1 MTIYVGNLSFQA
13 EREDLLDL
21 FGQYGEVRQC
31 SLPLDRETG
40 RKRGF
45 AFVELADD
53 ASEQKAIDDLQDV
66 EWMGRM
72 IRVNKATPREG
83 GGGGAAIG
91 ADTAAVAG
99 EPQAVA
105 TAAAATVGDRRDG
118 VMKETPGLQRLIARL
133 RPHRQMVRRAALC
146 SVLNKLFDLAP
157 PVLIGLAVD
166 VVVRQQ
172 QSWLASFGVDSVPGQ
187 LTVLAV
193 LSFLIWSAESLFEYL
208 YALQWRNLAQ
218 TMQHELRIEAYDH
231 LQKLE
236 MAFFE
241 AGSSGRLLAI
251 LNDDINQLE
260 RFLDHGANE
269 ILQLITTV
277 LAVGAAMM
285 VLSPGVAG
293 ISFLPIPLILWGSLR
308 FQRRLAPR
316 YQEVREKAGDLA
328 SRLSNNLGGMLTIKS
343 YAAEEWEK
351 QGLTRQS
358 DAYRLSNR
366 RAIRLS
372 AAFIPLIRF
381 AILFAFLA
389 ILVVGGLQAWR
400 GAIAV
405 GTYSFLVFITQRLLW
420 PLTTLGRTLDD
431 YQRAMASS
439 NRVLD
444 LLDTPIAIPGG
455 QTPLAAERVRGEL
468 RFVGVRFGYAGREPL
483 LVDFDLTV
491 PAGSTVGI
499 VGATGSG
506 KSTIVKLL
514 LRLYEIQAGTILLDG
529 TPISELRLDDLR
541 RAIGLV
547 SQEVFLFHG
556 TVAENIAYG
565 TFTAPRAA
573 IERAAALAEASGF
586 IEALPQGYDTVV
598 GERGQRLSGGQRQR
612 IALARA
618 ILKNPPVLILDEAT
632 AAVDNETE
640 AAIQRSLDQ
649 ITADRTTLVIA
660 HRLSTVRHADR
671 IVVME
676 GGSIIEIGEH
686 EELLQRGGAYAAL
699 WRVQAGLRP
708 EEALR
713 L

>member
-1 MTIYVGNLSFQA
+1 MPRQELPSVQA
-13 EREDLLDL
+13 GSGSARPAL
-21 FGQYGEVRQC
+21 
-31 SLPLDRETG
+31 
-40 RKRGF
+40 
-45 AFVELADD
+45 
-53 ASEQKAIDDLQDV
+53 
-66 EWMGRM
+66 
-72 IRVNKATPREG
+72 
-83 GGGGAAIG
+83 
-91 ADTAAVAG
+91 
-99 EPQAVA
+99 
-105 TAAAATVGDRRDG
+105 
-118 VMKETPGLQRLIARL
+118 ARL
-133 RPHRQMVRRAALC
+133 LATLQPHRRLVLLAMLC

-172 QSWLASFGVDSVPGQ
+172 TSWLAGLGVTGVPGQ
-187 LTVLAV
+187 LGLLAV
-193 LSFLIWSAESLFEYL
+193 LSFLIWSAESVFEYL
-208 YALQWRNLAQ
+208 YGLLWRNLAQ
-218 TMQHELRIEAYDH
+218 TVQHELRLEAYDH
-231 LQKLE
+231 LQRLE

-241 AGSSGRLLAI
+241 AGSSGRLMAV

-277 LAVGAAMM
+277 LAVGGAML

-293 ISFLPIPLILWGSLR
+293 VAFLPIPVILWGSLL
-308 FQRRLAPR
+308 FQKRLAPR
-316 YQEVREKAGDLA
+316 YREVRDRAGDLN
-328 SRLSNNLGGMLTIKS
+328 SSLSNNLGGMLTIKS
-343 YAAEEWEK
+343 YAAEAWE
-351 QGLTRQS
+351 LERIRRES
-358 DAYRLSNR
+358 EAYRASNR

-372 AAFIPLIRF
+372 AAFIPLIRY

-389 ILVVGGLQAWR
+389 ILVIGGLQAWQ

-405 GTYSFLVFITQRLLW
+405 GSYSFLVFITQRLLW

-431 YQRAMASS
+431 YQRAMAST

-444 LLDTPIAIPGG
+444 LLETPIAIPGG
-455 QTPLAAERVRGEL
+455 DRPLPVEDVRGSLEF
-468 RFVGVRFGYAGREPL
+468 RGVRFGYAGRETL
-483 LVDFDLTV
+483 LEGFDLTI
-491 PAGSTVGI
+491 PAGDTVGI

-514 LRLYEIQAGTILLDG
+514 LRLYEVDRGEILLDG
-529 TPISELRLDDLR
+529 LSIRELRLQDLR

-547 SQEVFLFHG
+547 SQEVYLFHG

-565 TFTAPRAA
+565 SFGVSRAA
-573 IERAAALAEASGF
+573 IARAAALAEAAEF

-618 ILKNPPVLILDEAT
+618 ILKDPPVLILDEAT

-640 AAIQRSLDQ
+640 AAIQRSLEL

-676 GGSIIEIGEH
+676 RGRIVESGRH
-686 EELLQRGGAYAAL
+686 EDLLGREGVYAGL
-699 WRVQAGLRP
+699 WRVQAGLRAG
-708 EEALR
+708 EALSA
-713 L
+713 

>member
-1 MTIYVGNLSFQA
+1 M
-13 EREDLLDL
+13 
-21 FGQYGEVRQC
+21 
-31 SLPLDRETG
+31 
-40 RKRGF
+40 
-45 AFVELADD
+45 
-53 ASEQKAIDDLQDV
+53 AS
-66 EWMGRM
+66 
-72 IRVNKATPREG
+72 PS
-83 GGGGAAIG
+83 
-91 ADTAAVAG
+91 
-99 EPQAVA
+99 P
-105 TAAAATVGDRRDG
+105 
-118 VMKETPGLQRLIARL
+118 LQRLL
-133 RPHRQMVRRAALC
+133 RTLQPHRRLVWLAASC

-166 VVVRQQ
+166 VVVQQ
-172 QSWLASFGVDSVPGQ
+172 NDSWLAALGVVTVPGQ
-187 LTVLAV
+187 LGVLAV

-208 YALQWRNLAQ
+208 YALLWRNLAQ
-218 TMQHELRIEAYDH
+218 RVQHELRLEAYDH
-231 LQKLE
+231 LQRLQ
-236 MAFFE
+236 MGFFE
-241 AGSSGRLLAI
+241 ASSSGRLLTI

-269 ILQLITTV
+269 LLQLITPV
-277 LAVGAAMM
+277 LAVGGAM
-285 VLSPGVAG
+285 VWLSPTVAG
-293 ISFLPIPLILWGSLR
+293 VSFLPIPVILWGSLH
-308 FQRRLAPR
+308 FQRRLQPR
-316 YQEVREKAGDLA
+316 YQEVRERAGDLA
-328 SRLSNNLGGMLTIKS
+328 SRLANNLGGMLTIKS
-343 YAAEEWEK
+343 YAAEPWE
-351 QGLTRQS
+351 LERLRADS
-358 DAYRLSNR
+358 EAYRLSNR

-389 ILVVGGLQAWR
+389 ILVIGGLQAWR

-420 PLTTLGRTLDD
+420 PLTSLGRTLDD
-431 YQRAMASS
+431 YQRAMASTQ
-439 NRVLD
+439 RVLD
-444 LLDTPIAIPGG
+444 LIDTPIAIPSGDRPLPLG
-455 QTPLAAERVRGEL
+455 QVRGAI
-468 RFVGVRFGYAGREPL
+468 RFEAVDFAYPGRDPL
-483 LVDFDLTV
+483 LRQFSLEI
-491 PAGSTVGI
+491 PAGSTLGI

-514 LRLYEIQAGTILLDG
+514 LRLYELQGGAIRLDG
-529 TPISELRLDDLR
+529 QPVDQLQLADLR

-565 TFTAPRAA
+565 SFDAPRQA
-573 IERAAALAEASGF
+573 IERAAQLAEASRF

-640 AAIQRSLDQ
+640 AAIQRSLDL
-649 ITADRTTLVIA
+649 ITAERTTLVIA

-676 GGSIIEIGEH
+676 QGRIVESGSH
-686 EELLQRGGAYAAL
+686 EQLIQAGGAYVNL
-699 WRVQAGLRP
+699 WRVQAGLRAD
-708 EEALR
+708 EALQ